1 MTLSCVDLKWDE
13 LIFIKASLQGE
24 GFQDEDIQNNN
35 FSTRCS
41 YFNLNPVLLAR
52 HFKHRPET
60 FFHVTIRHGPMSK
73 VENHAIHIEF
83 QVCGSA
89 NVHSFLWVLDA
100 PILGKDN
107 TGQNILFAD
116 NIAKVTLS
124 NIKVYL
130 SLFDIVTTH
139 QIRSHS

>member
-1 MTLSCVDLKWDE
+1 MTLSCADLKWDE

-35 FSTRCS
+35 FFTRCS

-60 FFHVTIRHGPMSK
+60 FFHVTILHGPLSK
-73 VENHAIHIEF
+73 VRNHAIHIEF
-83 QVCGSA
+83 QVCGSP

-100 PILGKDN
+100 PILGNDN
-107 TGQNILFAD
+107 TDQNILFAA
-116 NIAKVTLS
+116 NIVKVILS